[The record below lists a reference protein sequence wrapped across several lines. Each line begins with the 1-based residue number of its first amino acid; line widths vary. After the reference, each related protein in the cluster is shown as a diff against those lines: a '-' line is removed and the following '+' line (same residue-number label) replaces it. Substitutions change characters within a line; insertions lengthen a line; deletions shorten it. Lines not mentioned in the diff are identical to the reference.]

1 MFWDKK
7 DEKRSLPDL
16 PPIQS
21 PFSKDLALPK
31 INTEDDFDH
40 LEPVEKHNLPS
51 FPDSPINKG
60 FSQAVIKD
68 AVNPPEYSESQEII
82 GDPIDQ
88 ERRFKTI
95 EMDNMENKNET
106 LPSIASSQRQYQP
119 KPLPTLKSNSQVQ
132 NQQESSLS
140 LGLPPPLPL
149 PVHSINQIKM
159 PPTLSNQ
166 KNQDI
171 FVKIDKFQ
179 SARKA
184 LNSAK
189 EQLEEINN
197 LLRKIRETKLR
208 EEQELSSWE
217 KDLSAAKARIQEITE
232 NIFEKIT

>member
-16 PPIQS
+16 PTIQS
-21 PFSKDLALPK
+21 PFSKDLVLSK
-31 INTEDDFDH
+31 INTEDDLDH
-40 LEPVEKHNLPS
+40 LEPIEKHNLPS

-60 FSQAVIKD
+60 FSQAAIKD
-68 AVNPPEYSESQEII
+68 AVNPSEYSDNQEII
-82 GDPIDQ
+82 GNPVDQ

-95 EMDNMENKNET
+95 EIDNTEDKNET

-119 KPLPTLKSNSQVQ
+119 KPLPTLKSNYQAQ
-132 NQQESSLS
+132 NQHESSLS

-149 PVHSINQIKM
+149 PVQSINQIKM
-159 PPTLSNQ
+159 PPILSNQ

-208 EEQELSSWE
+208 EEQELSLWE